1 MCTEMGVLKMKFK
14 KMISLV
20 TVVAFVAAFAV
31 CPAFAGPEENG
42 AYVAPQKRQGPVS
55 GTLDYLGSVV
65 DVASKGAWEQVDSAK
80 SLVPRCCGE
89 RIIYRPRAFMN
100 RGSRWGR
107 MYKH

>member
-1 MCTEMGVLKMKFK
+1 MRFI

-20 TVVAFVAAFAV
+20 TIVAFVAAFAV
-31 CPAFAGPEENG
+31 CPAFAGPEDSG
-42 AYVAPQKRQGPVS
+42 TYVAPQKKHGPIS

-65 DVASKGAWEQVDSAK
+65 DVASKGAWKQVDSAT

-89 RIIYRPRAFMN
+89 RIIYRPRAVMN

-107 MYKH
+107 MPKR